1 MLRTRVEATLL
12 HSVKEK
18 KYGDIL
24 LLFLELEQGL
34 TGNLWIIICFA
45 EEMSR
50 EDSIQ
55 NGLWLVF
62 IPLIQV

>member
-1 MLRTRVEATLL
+1 MLRTKVEATLL

-24 LLFLELEQGL
+24 LLFLEPEQGL
-34 TGNLWIIICFA
+34 IDNLWIKICFA